1 MKSWHWLK
9 LVAEVL
15 SSTQSW
21 LPHLNALTLYSLTIL
36 KPIMIS
42 YVSKVWWLNL
52 SSLNIWTASDE
63 VDMSIILSTEVH
75 ILKIHLNSFC
85 IYLRECDNKVLQPWW
100 AFTYPIFPQHL
111 PGESGCSCLLTGWHT
126 GCMACSV
133 LFSFLSVSTGFHVF
147 YELILCKK
155 AVFCGVS
162 WGAWTP
168 ESESRWQLTVLF
180 IWLAIPHFTK
190 CFFSSVPTFNT

>member
-1 MKSWHWLK
+1 MKSWLWLK

-100 AFTYPIFPQHL
+100 AFTYPIFPQHP

-147 YELILCKK
+147 TNWFFVKK
-155 AVFCGVS
+155 
-162 WGAWTP
+162 
-168 ESESRWQLTVLF
+168 LY
-180 IWLAIPHFTK
+180 
-190 CFFSSVPTFNT
+190 SVVCHEVPGLLNLNPGDSLLYCSYG